1 MQFADSDR
9 LTQYGVTGLGMP
21 RARVLVGLEG
31 KRLASDGRV
40 PPRLGTRPMRPSK
53 WFCVSVWDVKTS
65 S

>member
-9 LTQYGVTGLGMP
+9 PTQYGVTGLGMP

-40 PPRLGTRPMRPSK
+40 PPRLGTRPMRQKRAFTPS
-53 WFCVSVWDVKTS
+53 VGHA
-65 S
+65 